1 MSTPESNHEIE
12 SPSCPLLFLQA
23 VPSAMHTN
31 QTLWYGYGC
40 VSQPKRQDIAY
51 SSLFFFPLH
60 LNENPTLLFRHLIHG
75 VLDDYKQIDLILRL
89 HYNFSVSQHSW
100 TPGVVVKPPMKTALS
115 APRLPLSAAELYS
128 YFKHS
133 CAHQHGSLC
142 YLLGLICAL
151 E

>member
-1 MSTPESNHEIE
+1 MPLIV
-12 SPSCPLLFLQA
+12 SPSCPFSDAHKPDLM
-23 VPSAMHTN
+23 VW
-31 QTLWYGYGC
+31 LWVC
-40 VSQPKRQDIAY
+40 FPAKKAEY
-51 SSLFFFPLH
+51 SVLTSSFFPLH

-75 VLDDYKQIDLILRL
+75 VLDDCKQIDLILRL
-89 HYNFSVSQHSW
+89 HYNVSVSQHSW